1 MLNENLA
8 RIAEM
13 CGGTLLNEKDGNIEI
28 NGVSTDTRSL
38 QKGNL
43 YLPLKGE
50 NFDGHDFLKQAL
62 EKGAAGFIWEKERE
76 LPSTDLPAV
85 LVEESHEAMFQLATA
100 YRNSIEGLKVIGLT
114 GSNGKTTTKDV
125 ISALLKQ
132 QYKVEKTPANLNN
145 EIGLSKTIL
154 DLDSDCEI
162 CVLEMGTDHMGDIS
176 LLTRIAQPDFALL
189 LNVGDSHLETL
200 GSKENIARAKLEI
213 LEGLKPNGFF
223 LYNGDDIIM
232 KRVLTEYVLPQN
244 SYSFGTS
251 EGNDHIIEPMKF
263 DETGNTFS
271 LNDHIYT
278 IPLLG
283 EHQMYNGSCAI
294 ILAEWFGLDY
304 SDIAKGLTTISLTG
318 MRNEL
323 IHLKN
328 FSILDDSYKSNP
340 QSLNSFLQTA
350 YTLDQYP
357 RKIAVIGDM
366 LELGEDAVNIHEN
379 IGKNI
384 DSERLDYL
392 ITYGDLAYY
401 IYNNAKDF
409 YPEDHVFHFSEK
421 EEMMEKLKELIIPG
435 TLVLVKASRAL
446 HLETVVEELR
456 DYTLE

>member
-8 RIAEM
+8 SIAEM

-62 EKGAAGFIWEKERE
+62 DKGAAGFIWEKERE

-223 LYNGDDIIM
+223 LYNGDDIII

-244 SYSFGTS
+244 SYSFGTC

-366 LELGEDAVNIHEN
+366 LELGEDAVKIHEN

-456 DYTLE
+456 DLD

>member
-1 MLNENLA
+1 
-8 RIAEM
+8 
-13 CGGTLLNEKDGNIEI
+13 
-28 NGVSTDTRSL
+28 
-38 QKGNL
+38 
-43 YLPLKGE
+43 
-50 NFDGHDFLKQAL
+50 
-62 EKGAAGFIWEKERE
+62 
-76 LPSTDLPAV
+76 
-85 LVEESHEAMFQLATA
+85 
-100 YRNSIEGLKVIGLT
+100 
-114 GSNGKTTTKDV
+114 
-125 ISALLKQ
+125 
-132 QYKVEKTPANLNN
+132 
-145 EIGLSKTIL
+145 
-154 DLDSDCEI
+154 
-162 CVLEMGTDHMGDIS
+162 
-176 LLTRIAQPDFALL
+176 
-189 LNVGDSHLETL
+189 
-200 GSKENIARAKLEI
+200 
-213 LEGLKPNGFF
+213 
-223 LYNGDDIIM
+223 
-232 KRVLTEYVLPQN
+232 
-244 SYSFGTS
+244 
-251 EGNDHIIEPMKF
+251 
-263 DETGNTFS
+263 
-271 LNDHIYT
+271 
-278 IPLLG
+278 
-283 EHQMYNGSCAI
+283 MYNGSCAI

-366 LELGEDAVNIHEN
+366 LELGEDAVKIHEN

-392 ITYGDLAYY
+392 ICYGDLAYY

-446 HLETVVEELR
+446 HLETVVEELK

>member
-13 CGGTLLNEKDGNIEI
+13 CGGTLLNENTGTIEI
-28 NGVSTDTRSL
+28 KGVSTDTRSL

-62 EKGAAGFIWEKERE
+62 DKGAAGFIWEKERE

-85 LVEESHEAMFQLATA
+85 LVEESHETMFQLASS

-125 ISALLKQ
+125 ITTILRQ

-223 LYNGDDIIM
+223 LYNGDDIII
-232 KRVLTEYVLPQN
+232 KRVLTEYILPQN

-251 EGNDHIIEPMKF
+251 EGNDHLIEPMKF

-366 LELGEDAVNIHEN
+366 LELGEDAVKIHEN

-392 ITYGDLAYY
+392 ICYGDLAYY

-446 HLETVVEELR
+446 HLETVVEELK